1 MMKAVGIGR
10 SKEDARKRAEEALK
24 ERLWKECWKHEV
36 EIDVEE
42 VSSVEVGDIFE
53 VTIKVKQCK

>member
-1 MMKAVGIGR
+1 MKAVGIGR
-10 SKEDARKRAEEALK
+10 SKADARKRAEEALK
-24 ERLWKECWKHEV
+24 ERLWKECWKNEV

-42 VSSVEVGDIFE
+42 VSSVEVGGIYE